1 MRYDEERR
9 HWQVDRHIPVA
20 VLLAI
25 LVQSAG
31 IIAWAVNFQATT
43 VARLDTLE
51 KQIGTMATTNER
63 LARLEALTTSSG
75 EILREIRGHIMT
87 NNRR

>member
-25 LVQSAG
+25 VVQSIG

-51 KQIGTMATTNER
+51 KQIGTMATSNER
-63 LARLEALTTSSG
+63 LARLEAITATSS
-75 EILREIRGHIMT
+75 EILREIRTHVLTTKG
-87 NNRR
+87 R